1 MAYHSGTVDA
11 PLSKLFQAAV
21 SPEALLQ
28 PAEALDLVLSQ
39 VVADGT
45 LSYLDWRGQPIPW
58 WSPQM
63 VGRQYS
69 VSLIAHLLGSC

>member
-58 WSPQM
+58 
-63 VGRQYS
+63 
-69 VSLIAHLLGSC
+69 